1 MCTNP
6 HLLGS
11 FFNSN
16 FNVIDTF
23 KALLTKGSSS
33 EKVKFF
39 GLAMKPPKKS
49 IDTKVIFMR
58 FAYTVKPEIP
68 LKAKN

>member
-1 MCTNP
+1 
-6 HLLGS
+6 
-11 FFNSN
+11 
-16 FNVIDTF
+16 
-23 KALLTKGSSS
+23 
-33 EKVKFF
+33 
-39 GLAMKPPKKS
+39 MKQPKKS